1 MDTFWATFVENFAT
15 FYSNIWSHW
24 CPSRLHGREV
34 RCHSH
39 YLSQSH
45 THLPSFPLSFSHTF
59 SVLRKI
65 FSTAARRSFLVS
77 HVFDVSTF
85 VQKPVSSFWQKCNFL
100 WKSNFGRFASNKLW
114 AAAVVVVPVVVVVV
128 VDVNVLIA
136 WSNRL
141 RLCTQGGGGGSEQ
154 TSFCL
159 ISSDRSCLHWIRPI
173 REPLKDKRLT
183 QELLSLKN

>member
-1 MDTFWATFVENFAT
+1 MPF
-15 FYSNIWSHW
+15 S
-24 CPSRLHGREV
+24 
-34 RCHSH
+34 
-39 YLSQSH
+39 LSLSITH
-45 THLPSFPLSFSHTF
+45 TPSFPLSFSFSHTF